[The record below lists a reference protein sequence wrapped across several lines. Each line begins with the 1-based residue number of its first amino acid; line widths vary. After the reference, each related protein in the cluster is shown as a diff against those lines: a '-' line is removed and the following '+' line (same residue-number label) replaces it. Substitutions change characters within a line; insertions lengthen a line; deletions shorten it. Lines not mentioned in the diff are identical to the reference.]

1 MRRPAGGSC
10 LPPRR
15 PVPRPGARA
24 PGRRA
29 GWDCRPG
36 PAPSNGS
43 VGGRAS
49 LATIA
54 RAASGWRRWRR
65 HPWPGSLAVYWRRAW
80 PIAARYGPC
89 RRKRSRQGSGWR
101 QGNGGARTW
110 LTPEETPGQGR
121 GRWCGIKVSVAGRG
135 ERREWPE
142 CCCAATALLGQVR
155 PLTGWLDRLAGLLGD
170 LMTGLGNI
178 KIGFRL
184 RDLASFAGGVELGHD
199 LLARYLA
206 GGGGGC
212 LRVGGD
218 AGGDVAGVTG
228 LDVLCLAIAD
238 GFRRRSALGE
248 DRAGG

>member
-1 MRRPAGGSC
+1 MAAALASSMALPACRLFGSSMADCGAIWPMSAQALKARVRLAARKRRCKDMANSRGNSRTGS
-10 LPPRR
+10 
-15 PVPRPGARA
+15 
-24 PGRRA
+24 
-29 GWDCRPG
+29 
-36 PAPSNGS
+36 GS
-43 VGGRAS
+43 VVWNKG
-49 LATIA
+49 
-54 RAASGWRRWRR
+54 
-65 HPWPGSLAVYWRRAW
+65 
-80 PIAARYGPC
+80 
-89 RRKRSRQGSGWR
+89 K
-101 QGNGGARTW
+101 
-110 LTPEETPGQGR
+110 
-121 GRWCGIKVSVAGRG
+121 VAGRG

-206 GGGGGC
+206 GGGC

-248 DRAGG
+248 DRAGGGNGKQ